1 MKYAIDNDLLQV
13 SRDIRITSTLMRDGS
28 QKWELHFEYP
38 KEYCFAEWVPHTEP
52 IEPDDPSM
60 TDEDDTDYD
69 VWCFCDFVDINFW
82 RERGGEVG
90 EVIKFS
96 IYPVEEITEDNADSW
111 GKEDIGSTFTNTDV
125 DPIRGIV
132 EFLK

>member
-1 MKYAIDNDLLQV
+1 
-13 SRDIRITSTLMRDGS
+13 
-28 QKWELHFEYP
+28 
-38 KEYCFAEWVPHTEP
+38 
-52 IEPDDPSM
+52 M

-125 DPIRGIV
+125 DPIRGID
-132 EFLK
+132 K